1 MLGYTKVKQNTL
13 IQLQRNIEVSFCTI
27 IAQTI
32 VFLQTDTF

>member
-1 MLGYTKVKQNTL
+1 MLSYTKVKQNAL
-13 IQLQRNIEVSFCTI
+13 IQLQRNPEVFFCTI

>member
-1 MLGYTKVKQNTL
+1 MLSYTKVKQNAL
-13 IQLQRNIEVSFCTI
+13 IQLQRNPKVSFCTI